1 MKKVAIIG
9 AGISGL
15 FIANLFKRNKKY
27 QVNIFERNSL
37 INSKEGY
44 GIQLSVNSIKL
55 LNKIQFDKL
64 ENSEKF
70 NPDKI
75 NFYSVKNSNK
85 ICELNIS
92 DFNTENCKYT
102 TLKRSSL
109 INFLKKDLEK
119 EIKFDHTISKIEQQD
134 QIVKISF
141 ENNEIYEFDYL
152 IISDGVFSKSKNLL
166 SKNQIEPKFND
177 TLAIRGIIPSSSNI
191 ADKKN
196 ISLFLGPNFHYVI
209 YPVSP
214 NGDLNFIA
222 VMKFKLSRNEQKD
235 FSLFKDDN
243 YIRKILE
250 KVPHLNKKFFE
261 SINDLKIYPVFVS
274 HDFFEVN
281 NNNIHLIGDAFFA
294 FSPSFAQGASQSIE
308 GAYELF
314 ENIENNTESN
324 FFRKRVD
331 KIKMVNNRS
340 KFNQF
345 AFHLSNPLTTL
356 LRNIFLK
363 RLVRNKKFLESYLG
377 KIYKIIYKFYR
388 YNFLKTFYF

>member
-1 MKKVAIIG
+1 MKRIAVIG

-27 QVNIFERNSL
+27 QVTIFERNSL
-37 INSKEGY
+37 INLKEGY

-64 ENSEKF
+64 ENNEKF

-75 NFYSVKNSNK
+75 NFYSVKNSKK

-119 EIKFDHTISKIEQQD
+119 EIRFDHTISKIEQQD
-134 QIVKISF
+134 QIIKITF
-141 ENNEIYEFDYL
+141 KNNEIYEFDYL

-166 SKNQIEPKFND
+166 SKNRIKPKFND

-196 ISLFLGPNFHYVI
+196 ISLFLGSNFHYVI
-209 YPVSP
+209 YPVSRD
-214 NGDLNFIA
+214 GDLNFIA
-222 VMKFKLSRNEQKD
+222 VMKYQLSEDEQKD
-235 FSLFKDDN
+235 YSLFNDN
-243 YIRKILE
+243 IFINKILD
-250 KVPHLNKKFFE
+250 KVPQLNKKFFD

-274 HDFFEVN
+274 RDFFEVN
-281 NNNIHLIGDAFFA
+281 KNNIHLIGDAFFA
-294 FSPSFAQGASQSIE
+294 FPPSFAQGASQSIE

-314 ENIENNTESN
+314 ESIENNTKSD
-324 FFRKRVD
+324 FFRNRVD
-331 KIKMVNNRS
+331 KIKMVSNRS

-345 AFHLSNPLTTL
+345 VFHLSNPINVFI
-356 LRNIFLK
+356 RNIFLK
-363 RLVRNKKFLESYLG
+363 RLVKNKKFLEGYLG
-377 KIYKIIYKFYR
+377 KIYK
-388 YNFLKTFYF
+388 N

>member
-27 QVNIFERNSL
+27 QVTIFERNNS
-37 INSKEGY
+37 INLKDGY
-44 GIQLSVNSIKL
+44 GIQLSVNGVKL

-64 ENSEKF
+64 ENNEKF

-92 DFNTENCKYT
+92 DFNIENCKYT

-109 INFLKKDLEK
+109 INFLKKNLEK
-119 EIKFDHTISKIEQQD
+119 EIKFEHTISKIEHQD
-134 QIVKISF
+134 QIVKITF

-152 IISDGVFSKSKNLL
+152 IISDGVFSKCKNLL

-177 TLAIRGIIPSSSNI
+177 TLAIRGIIPSSLNM

-196 ISLFLGPNFHYVI
+196 ISLFLGSNFHYVI

-222 VMKFKLSRNEQKD
+222 LMKFKLSEDEQKD
-235 FSLFKDDN
+235 SSLFNDD
-243 YIRKILE
+243 IFIKKILE
-250 KVPHLNKKFFE
+250 KVPHINKKFFDDIE
-261 SINDLKIYPVFVS
+261 DLKIYPVFIS
-274 HDFFEVN
+274 HDFFKVK

-294 FSPSFAQGASQSIE
+294 FPPSFAQGASQSIE

-314 ENIENNTESN
+314 ENIENNTEDN
-324 FFRKRVD
+324 FFRNRVN
-331 KIKMVNNRS
+331 KTKMVNNRS

-345 AFHLSNPLTTL
+345 AFHLSNPLTTS

-363 RLVRNKKFLESYLG
+363 RLVKNKKFLEGYLG
-377 KIYKIIYKFYR
+377 KIYK
-388 YNFLKTFYF
+388 N

>member
-1 MKKVAIIG
+1 MKKVAVIG

-27 QVNIFERNSL
+27 QVTIFERNNS
-37 INSKEGY
+37 INLKDGY
-44 GIQLSVNSIKL
+44 GIQLSVNGVKL

-64 ENSEKF
+64 ENNEKF

-92 DFNTENCKYT
+92 DFNIENCKYT

-109 INFLKKDLEK
+109 INFLKKNLEK
-119 EIKFDHTISKIEQQD
+119 EIKFDHTISKIEHQD
-134 QIVKISF
+134 QIVKITF

-152 IISDGVFSKSKNLL
+152 IISDGVFSKCKNLL

-177 TLAIRGIIPSSSNI
+177 TLAIRGIIPSSLNM

-196 ISLFLGPNFHYVI
+196 ISLFLGSNFHYVI

-214 NGDLNFIA
+214 NGDLNFIGL
-222 VMKFKLSRNEQKD
+222 MKFKLSEDEQKD
-235 FSLFKDDN
+235 YSLFNDN
-243 YIRKILE
+243 IFINKILD
-250 KVPHLNKKFFE
+250 KIPQMNKIFFDNIE
-261 SINDLKIYPVFVS
+261 DLKIYPVFIS
-274 HDFFEVN
+274 RDFFKVKH
-281 NNNIHLIGDAFFA
+281 NNIHLIGDAFFA
-294 FSPSFAQGASQSIE
+294 FPPSFAQGASQSIE

-314 ENIENNTESN
+314 ENIENNTEDN
-324 FFRKRVD
+324 FFKNRVN
-331 KIKMVNNRS
+331 KTKMVNNRS

-363 RLVRNKKFLESYLG
+363 RLVKNKKFLESYLG
-377 KIYKIIYKFYR
+377 KIYK
-388 YNFLKTFYF
+388 N

>member
-1 MKKVAIIG
+1 MKKIAIIG

-15 FIANLFKRNKKY
+15 FIANLFKKKLDY
-27 QVNIFERNSL
+27 QVAIYEKKNS
-37 INSKEGY
+37 INQEEGY

-55 LNKIQFDKL
+55 LNEIQFDKL
-64 ENSEKF
+64 ENDKKF

-177 TLAIRGIIPSSSNI
+177 TLAIRGIIPSSSNM

-196 ISLFLGPNFHYVI
+196 ISLFLGSNFHYVI
-209 YPVSP
+209 YPLSP
-214 NGDLNFIA
+214 DGDLNFIA
-222 VMKFKLSRNEQKD
+222 VMKYNLSEDEQKD

-243 YIRKILE
+243 FIKKILE
-250 KVPHLNKKFFE
+250 KVPHLNKEFFD

-274 HDFFEVN
+274 NDFFEVN

-324 FFRKRVD
+324 FFRNRVD

-363 RLVRNKKFLESYLG
+363 RLVKNKKFLEGYLG
-377 KIYKIIYKFYR
+377 KIYK
-388 YNFLKTFYF
+388 N

>member
-27 QVNIFERNSL
+27 QVNIFEKNTL
-37 INSKEGY
+37 INLKEGY

-166 SKNQIEPKFND
+166 SKNQIEPNFND
-177 TLAIRGIIPSSSNI
+177 TLAIRGIIPSSSKM

-196 ISLFLGPNFHYVI
+196 ISLFLGSNFHYVI

-250 KVPHLNKKFFE
+250 KVPHLNKEFFD
-261 SINDLKIYPVFVS
+261 SVNDLKIYPVFVS

-314 ENIENNTESN
+314 ENIENNTENN
-324 FFRKRVD
+324 FFRNRVN

-363 RLVRNKKFLESYLG
+363 RLVKNKKFLESYLG
-377 KIYKIIYKFYR
+377 KIY
-388 YNFLKTFYF
+388 NN

>member
-1 MKKVAIIG
+1 MKKVAVIG

-15 FIANLFKRNKKY
+15 FIANLFKRNEKY
-27 QVNIFERNSL
+27 QVTIFERNSL
-37 INSKEGY
+37 IDLKEGY

-64 ENSEKF
+64 ENNKKF

-109 INFLKKDLEK
+109 IDFLKKDIEK
-119 EIKFDHTISKIEQQD
+119 EIKFNHTISTIEQQD
-134 QIVKISF
+134 QIVKIAF
-141 ENNEIYEFDYL
+141 ENNEAYEFDYL

-166 SKNQIEPKFND
+166 SKNQIQPKFDD

-196 ISLFLGPNFHYVI
+196 ISLFLGSNFHYVI

-214 NGDLNFIA
+214 DGDLNFIA
-222 VMKFKLSRNEQKD
+222 LMKYKLSEDEQKD

-243 YIRKILE
+243 FIKKILE
-250 KVPHLNKKFFE
+250 KVPQLSMEFFDN
-261 SINDLKIYPVFVS
+261 INDLKIYPVFVS
-274 HDFFEVN
+274 HDFFEFN
-281 NNNIHLIGDAFFA
+281 NNNIHLVGDAFFA

-314 ENIENNTESN
+314 ENIENNTKSN
-324 FFRKRVD
+324 FFRNRVD

-345 AFHLSNPLTTL
+345 AFHLSNPLTTF

-363 RLVRNKKFLESYLG
+363 RLVKNKKFLEGYLG
-377 KIYKIIYKFYR
+377 KIYK
-388 YNFLKTFYF
+388 N

>member
-1 MKKVAIIG
+1 MKKVAVIG

-27 QVNIFERNSL
+27 KVTIFERNSL
-37 INSKEGY
+37 INLKEGY

-64 ENSEKF
+64 ENNEKF

-75 NFYSVKNSNK
+75 NFYSAKNSNK
-85 ICELNIS
+85 ICEFNIS
-92 DFNTENCKYT
+92 NFNTEKCKYT

-109 INFLKKDLEK
+109 INFLKQDLEK
-119 EIKFDHTISKIEQQD
+119 EIKFEHTISKIEQQD
-134 QIVKISF
+134 QIVKITF
-141 ENNEIYEFDYL
+141 ENNEIHEFDYL
-152 IISDGVFSKSKNLL
+152 IISDGVFSKSKSLL

-177 TLAIRGIIPSSSNI
+177 TLAIRGIIPSSLNM

-196 ISLFLGPNFHYVI
+196 ISLFLGSNFHYVI

-214 NGDLNFIA
+214 NGDLNFIGL
-222 VMKFKLSRNEQKD
+222 MKFKLSEDEQKD
-235 FSLFKDDN
+235 YSLFNDN
-243 YIRKILE
+243 IFINKILD
-250 KVPHLNKKFFE
+250 KIPQMNKIFFDNIE
-261 SINDLKIYPVFVS
+261 DLKIYPVFIS
-274 HDFFEVN
+274 RDFFKVKH
-281 NNNIHLIGDAFFA
+281 NNIHLIGDAFFA
-294 FSPSFAQGASQSIE
+294 FPPSFAQGASQSIE

-314 ENIENNTESN
+314 ENIENNTEDN
-324 FFRKRVD
+324 FFRNRVN
-331 KIKMVNNRS
+331 KTKMVNNRS

-363 RLVRNKKFLESYLG
+363 RLVKNRKFLESYLG
-377 KIYKIIYKFYR
+377 KIYK
-388 YNFLKTFYF
+388 N

>member
-1 MKKVAIIG
+1 MKKVAVIG

-15 FIANLFKRNKKY
+15 FIANLFKRNEKY
-27 QVNIFERNSL
+27 QVTIFERNSSIDL
-37 INSKEGY
+37 KAGY

-55 LNKIQFDKL
+55 LNKIQFDTLK
-64 ENSEKF
+64 NNEKF

-109 INFLKKDLEK
+109 IDFLKKDIEK
-119 EIKFDHTISKIEQQD
+119 EIKFNHTISTIEQQD
-134 QIVKISF
+134 QIVKIAF
-141 ENNEIYEFDYL
+141 ENNEAYEFDYL

-166 SKNQIEPKFND
+166 SKNKIQPKYDD

-196 ISLFLGPNFHYVI
+196 ISLFLGSNFHYVI

-214 NGDLNFIA
+214 DGDLNFIA
-222 VMKFKLSRNEQKD
+222 VMKYKLSEDEQKD

-243 YIRKILE
+243 FIKKILE
-250 KVPHLNKKFFE
+250 KVPQLSMEFFDN
-261 SINDLKIYPVFVS
+261 INDLKIYPVFVS
-274 HDFFEVN
+274 HDFFEFN
-281 NNNIHLIGDAFFA
+281 NNSIHLVGDAFFA

-314 ENIENNTESN
+314 ENIENNTKSN
-324 FFRKRVD
+324 FFRNRVD

-340 KFNQF
+340 NFNQF
-345 AFHLSNPLTTL
+345 AFHLSNPLTTF

-363 RLVRNKKFLESYLG
+363 RLVKNKKFLEGYLG
-377 KIYKIIYKFYR
+377 KIYK
-388 YNFLKTFYF
+388 N

>member
-1 MKKVAIIG
+1 MKKVAVIG

-15 FIANLFKRNKKY
+15 FIANLFKRNEKY
-27 QVNIFERNSL
+27 QVTIFERNSL
-37 INSKEGY
+37 IDLKEGY

-109 INFLKKDLEK
+109 IDFLKKDIEK
-119 EIKFDHTISKIEQQD
+119 EIKFNHTISTIEQQD
-134 QIVKISF
+134 QIVKIAF
-141 ENNEIYEFDYL
+141 ENNEAYEFDYL

-166 SKNQIEPKFND
+166 SKNQIQPKFDD

-196 ISLFLGPNFHYVI
+196 ISLFLGSNFHYVI

-214 NGDLNFIA
+214 DGDLNFTA
-222 VMKFKLSRNEQKD
+222 VMKYKLSEDEQKD

-243 YIRKILE
+243 FIKKILE
-250 KVPHLNKKFFE
+250 KVPQLSMEFFDN
-261 SINDLKIYPVFVS
+261 INDLKIYPVFVS
-274 HDFFEVN
+274 HDFFEFN

-314 ENIENNTESN
+314 ENIENNTKSN
-324 FFRKRVD
+324 FFRNRVD

-345 AFHLSNPLTTL
+345 AFHLSNPLTTF

-363 RLVRNKKFLESYLG
+363 RLVKNKKFLEGYLG
-377 KIYKIIYKFYR
+377 KIYK
-388 YNFLKTFYF
+388 N

>member
-1 MKKVAIIG
+1 MKKVAVIG

-27 QVNIFERNSL
+27 KVTIFERNSL
-37 INSKEGY
+37 INLKEGY

-64 ENSEKF
+64 ENNEKF

-92 DFNTENCKYT
+92 NFNTEKCKYT

-109 INFLKKDLEK
+109 INFLKQDLEK
-119 EIKFDHTISKIEQQD
+119 EIKFEHTISKIEQQD
-134 QIVKISF
+134 QIVKITF
-141 ENNEIYEFDYL
+141 ENNEIHEFDYL
-152 IISDGVFSKSKNLL
+152 IISDGVFSKSKSLL

-177 TLAIRGIIPSSSNI
+177 TLAIRGIIPSSLNM

-196 ISLFLGPNFHYVI
+196 ISLFLGSNFHYVI

-214 NGDLNFIA
+214 NGDLNFIGL
-222 VMKFKLSRNEQKD
+222 MKFKLSEDEQKD
-235 FSLFKDDN
+235 YSLFNDN
-243 YIRKILE
+243 IFINKILD
-250 KVPHLNKKFFE
+250 KVPHLDKNFFDNIE
-261 SINDLKIYPVFVS
+261 DLKIYPVFMS
-274 HDFFEVN
+274 HDFFKVK

-294 FSPSFAQGASQSIE
+294 FPPSFAQGASQSIE

-314 ENIENNTESN
+314 ENIENNTEDN
-324 FFRKRVD
+324 FFRNRVN
-331 KIKMVNNRS
+331 KTKMVNNRS

-345 AFHLSNPLTTL
+345 AFHLSNPLTTS

-363 RLVRNKKFLESYLG
+363 RLVKNKKFLESYLG
-377 KIYKIIYKFYR
+377 KIYK
-388 YNFLKTFYF
+388 N

>member
-1 MKKVAIIG
+1 MKKVAVIG

-15 FIANLFKRNKKY
+15 FIANLFKRNEKY
-27 QVNIFERNSL
+27 QVTIFERNSL
-37 INSKEGY
+37 IDLKEGY

-64 ENSEKF
+64 ENNEKF

-75 NFYSVKNSNK
+75 NFYSIKNSNK

-109 INFLKKDLEK
+109 IDFLKKDLEK
-119 EIKFDHTISKIEQQD
+119 EIKFNHTISKIEQQD
-134 QIVKISF
+134 QIVTIAF
-141 ENNEIYEFDYL
+141 ENNEVYEFDYL

-166 SKNQIEPKFND
+166 SKNQIQPKYDD

-196 ISLFLGPNFHYVI
+196 ISLFLGSNFHYVI

-214 NGDLNFIA
+214 DGDLNFIA
-222 VMKFKLSRNEQKD
+222 VMKYKLSEDEQKD

-243 YIRKILE
+243 FIKKILE
-250 KVPHLNKKFFE
+250 KVPQLSMEFFDN
-261 SINDLKIYPVFVS
+261 INDLKIYPVFVS
-274 HDFFEVN
+274 HDFFEFN
-281 NNNIHLIGDAFFA
+281 NNNIHLVGDAFFA

-314 ENIENNTESN
+314 ENIENNTKSN
-324 FFRKRVD
+324 FFRNRVD

-345 AFHLSNPLTTL
+345 AFHLSNPLTTF

-363 RLVRNKKFLESYLG
+363 RLVKNKKFLEGYLG
-377 KIYKIIYKFYR
+377 KIYK
-388 YNFLKTFYF
+388 N

>member
-1 MKKVAIIG
+1 MKKVAVIG

-27 QVNIFERNSL
+27 KVTIFERNSL
-37 INSKEGY
+37 INLKEGY

-64 ENSEKF
+64 ENNEKF

-92 DFNTENCKYT
+92 NFNTENCKYT

-109 INFLKKDLEK
+109 INFLKQDLEK
-119 EIKFDHTISKIEQQD
+119 EIKFEHTISKIEQQD
-134 QIVKISF
+134 QIVKITF
-141 ENNEIYEFDYL
+141 ENNEIHEFDYL
-152 IISDGVFSKSKNLL
+152 IISDGVFSKSKSLL

-177 TLAIRGIIPSSSNI
+177 TLAIRGIIPSSLNM

-196 ISLFLGPNFHYVI
+196 ISLFLGSNFHYVI

-214 NGDLNFIA
+214 NGDLNFIGL
-222 VMKFKLSRNEQKD
+222 MKFKLSEDEQKD
-235 FSLFKDDN
+235 YSLFNDN
-243 YIRKILE
+243 IFINKILD
-250 KVPHLNKKFFE
+250 KVPHLNNEFFDN
-261 SINDLKIYPVFVS
+261 INDLKIYPVFVS
-274 HDFFEVN
+274 RDFFEVN

-294 FSPSFAQGASQSIE
+294 FPPSFAQGASQSIE

-314 ENIENNTESN
+314 ENIENNTEDN
-324 FFRKRVD
+324 FFRNRVN
-331 KIKMVNNRS
+331 KTKMVNNRS

-363 RLVRNKKFLESYLG
+363 RLVKNKKFLESYLG
-377 KIYKIIYKFYR
+377 KIYK
-388 YNFLKTFYF
+388 N

>member
-15 FIANLFKRNKKY
+15 FIGNLFKRNKKY

-37 INSKEGY
+37 INLKEGY

-64 ENSEKF
+64 EDSEKF

-75 NFYSVKNSNK
+75 NFYSIKDSNK

-92 DFNTENCKYT
+92 DFNNENCKYT

-134 QIVKISF
+134 QIIKISF
-141 ENNEIYEFDYL
+141 ENNKIYEFDYL

-191 ADKKN
+191 ADEKN
-196 ISLFLGPNFHYVI
+196 ISLFLGSNFHYVI

-222 VMKFKLSRNEQKD
+222 VMKFKLSRDEQKD
-235 FSLFKDDN
+235 FSLFKNDN
-243 YIRKILE
+243 FIRKILE
-250 KVPHLNKKFFE
+250 KFPHLNK
-261 SINDLKIYPVFVS
+261 
-274 HDFFEVN
+274 
-281 NNNIHLIGDAFFA
+281 
-294 FSPSFAQGASQSIE
+294 
-308 GAYELF
+308 
-314 ENIENNTESN
+314 
-324 FFRKRVD
+324 
-331 KIKMVNNRS
+331 
-340 KFNQF
+340 
-345 AFHLSNPLTTL
+345 
-356 LRNIFLK
+356 
-363 RLVRNKKFLESYLG
+363 
-377 KIYKIIYKFYR
+377 
-388 YNFLKTFYF
+388 NFLTVLMI